1 MKHTHR
7 LCTLLA
13 LLLMLGGV
21 RMQAQIR
28 IDKQQCFGGYG
39 DDIAYSIVEEENFF
53 LVAGL
58 MEPSSIGTGHIQ
70 CDGNHQRTWV
80 AKISKDNYEFME
92 GWCFDIM
99 SLFVKIFKDENTDG
113 EYFLVGQWNC
123 YGARNLTTLK
133 IDSDGNE
140 LWRVCFGNE
149 YGHMYGTGRLY
160 TSDGGI
166 INSGDY
172 TDAGG
177 DVSHIFGGYDGW
189 LIKHDRNGNLEW
201 ELTLGSQAYEGVCTV
216 QQASDGGYYVCMQN
230 ESYGVGNIPCPEI
243 VSNATLVKLS
253 QAGEIE
259 WHECYGCANTAPERD
274 ENSAFIDVVELNDGY
289 LFGGEASCNSG
300 DLEGSGW
307 HYGTLHNSPNGRYTS
322 DIWLWKVDN
331 NRNIIWSKCY
341 GGSDEESLLKMFR
354 TEDGGFIVFGNT
366 HSRNGDVAS
375 ASHINLDEWNEGVGW
390 IFRIDANG
398 NLLWERCLGSAGGA
412 GSTSITDVI
421 KHNDR
426 EYTVLGNLICPP
438 SGSSG
443 DVNCT
448 NCAQLSNPEFPH
460 HLKDYWLFHITDTV
474 DYSTLSVPEMPIR
487 QEASVEIYPNPTNNT
502 VCVVL
507 PNEAEATEM
516 ELVNMSGQ
524 VVAAKTFSG
533 KSSWI
538 EMGDLPKGMYML
550 RIRNAEI
557 CLTRKV
563 LRE

>member
-1 MKHTHR
+1 MRNNR
-7 LCTLLA
+7 LYTLLV
-13 LLLMLGGV
+13 LLLMAGGV
-21 RMQAQIR
+21 MQAQIR

-58 MEPSSIGTGHIQ
+58 MEPSSIGTGHVQ

-80 AKISKDNYEFME
+80 AKINKDNYEFME

-99 SLFVKIFKDENTDG
+99 SLFVKIFKDENADG
-113 EYFLVGQWNC
+113 EYFLVGQWDC
-123 YGARNLTTLK
+123 YGARNLTTIK
-133 IDSDGNE
+133 IDSNGNE

-149 YGHMYGTGRLY
+149 YGHIYEGGRLY

-172 TDAGG
+172 DMEGG
-177 DVSHIFGGYDGW
+177 DVGHIFGGYDGW

-201 ELTLGSQAYEGVCTV
+201 ELTLGSQALYESVLTV

-230 ESYGVGNIPCPEI
+230 ESYGEGNIRCPEI

-259 WHECYGCANTAPERD
+259 WHECYGCANTAPERQ
-274 ENSAFIDVVELNDGY
+274 ENSGFIDVVELNDGY
-289 LFGGEASCNSG
+289 LFGGQANCNSG

-307 HYGTLHNSPNGRYTS
+307 HYGTLHNSPNGPYTS

-341 GGSDEESLLKMFR
+341 GGSDNDFLLKTFQ

-398 NLLWERCLGSAGGA
+398 GGA

-474 DYSTLSVPEMPIR
+474 DYSTISLPEMPAIPR
-487 QEASVEIYPNPTNNT
+487 TTRFAWCCPTR
-502 VCVVL
+502 
-507 PNEAEATEM
+507 PRPRRWY
-516 ELVNMSGQ
+516 
-524 VVAAKTFSG
+524 
-533 KSSWI
+533 SS
-538 EMGDLPKGMYML
+538 
-550 RIRNAEI
+550 
-557 CLTRKV
+557 T
-563 LRE
+563 